1 MMLSFKIV
9 NCILHLVLFPEKI
22 LRAYSCLEDSDYWQY
37 GYLSENSTV
46 MICGSL
52 RAYVLTLNPEFRV
65 CACLFS

>member
-1 MMLSFKIV
+1 
-9 NCILHLVLFPEKI
+9 
-22 LRAYSCLEDSDYWQY
+22 
-37 GYLSENSTV
+37 LSENNTV